1 MLQLPP
7 STFTER
13 RRRVLADLPE
23 GGALLLPTHGEVV
36 RSNTTSFPFRPHSD
50 FYYLSGFPEPDAWL
64 LLKKGG
70 EDAGYHLFVLPRDRE
85 RETWTGVRYG
95 VAGAK
100 ERFGADHA
108 WPLPE
113 LDDQLA
119 RLLADVDVLY
129 FAFGRHPARESRLH
143 RVLTRVRT
151 GRKAELG
158 PATLCDPEGL
168 LAELR
173 LVKTPEE
180 LAVMRT
186 GVEISCEAHVAA
198 MKAVRPG
205 VHEYEIQALLE
216 YTFRRRG
223 AWGWAYPSIVAG
235 GANACI
241 LHYVKNDD
249 VFRPGELM
257 LVDAGA
263 EVDGYATDITRTTPV
278 GTRYE
283 GAQRDVYAVVLEV
296 QRRAIETV
304 KPGASIN
311 GMHEQVLRWL
321 TEGLVE
327 LGVLVGDVEQIIAEK
342 QHEAY
347 YPHRTSH
354 WLGVD
359 VHDAGR
365 YNLRSGPHKPL
376 VVGNVLTVEPGLY
389 FPADDERL
397 PEAFRGI
404 GVRIEDDVLVTEDGF
419 EVLTAGVPKQIDE
432 VEALR
437 REALGGNLGSPR
449 P

>member
-1 MLQLPP
+1 MLAVPQ
-7 STFTER
+7 STFAER
-13 RRRVLADLPE
+13 RRRVLAELPE

-36 RSNTTSFPFRPHSD
+36 RSNTTMFPFRPHSD
-50 FYYLSGFPEPDAWL
+50 FYYLSGFREPDAWL

-70 EDAGYHLFVLPRDRE
+70 EDPGYHLFVLPRDRE
-85 RETWTGVRYG
+85 RETWTGVRQG
-95 VAGAK
+95 VDGAK
-100 ERFGADHA
+100 ASFGADFA

-113 LDDQLA
+113 LDEQLV

-129 FAFGRHPARESRLH
+129 FAFGRHPGREARLH

-151 GRKAELG
+151 GRKAALG
-158 PATLCDPEGL
+158 PATLCDPEVL

-173 LVKTPEE
+173 LCKTPEE

-186 GVEISCEAHVAA
+186 GVEISAEAHVAA
-198 MKAVRPG
+198 MRAVRSG
-205 VHEYEIQALLE
+205 MHEYEIQALLE

-241 LHYVKNDD
+241 LHYVSNDD
-249 VFRPGELM
+249 VLHDGELM
-257 LVDAGA
+257 LIDAGA

-278 GTRYE
+278 GKRYE

-296 QRRAIETV
+296 QRRAIEAV
-304 KPGASIN
+304 RPGASIN
-311 GMHEQVLRWL
+311 GIHEQVLRDL
-321 TEGLVE
+321 TQGLVD
-327 LGVLVGDVEQIIAEK
+327 LGVLQGEVEQLIADK

-359 VHDAGR
+359 VHDVGR

-376 VVGNVLTVEPGLY
+376 EPGHVLTVEPGLY
-389 FPADDERL
+389 FPPHDERL
-397 PEAFRGI
+397 GEAFRGI
-404 GVRIEDDVLVTEDGF
+404 GVRIEDDVLVTADGH
-419 EVLTAGVPKQIDE
+419 EVLTQAVPKQIDE

-437 REALGGNLGSPR
+437 REALG
-449 P
+449 

>member
-1 MLQLPP
+1 MLQLPQ
-7 STFTER
+7 TTYAER
-13 RRRVLADLPE
+13 RRRALADLPE

-36 RSNTTSFPFRPHSD
+36 RSNTTMFPFRPHSD

-64 LLKKGG
+64 LLKKSG
-70 EDAGYHLFVLPRDRE
+70 EQAGYHLFVLPRDRE
-85 RETWTGVRYG
+85 RETWTGVRHG
-95 VAGAK
+95 TEGAK

-113 LDDQLA
+113 LDDQLV

-129 FAFGRHPARESRLH
+129 FAFGRHPAREARLH

-158 PATLCDPEGL
+158 PGTLCDPEGL

-186 GVEISCEAHVAA
+186 GAQISAEAHVEA
-198 MKAVRPG
+198 MRAVRPG
-205 VHEYEIQALLE
+205 AHEYEIQALVE

-249 VFRPGELM
+249 VFREGELM

-278 GTRYE
+278 GARYE

-296 QRRAIETV
+296 QRRAIERV
-304 KPGASIN
+304 RPGASIN
-311 GMHEQVLRWL
+311 GIHEEVLRDL
-321 TEGLVE
+321 TRGMVD
-327 LGVLVGDVEQIIAEK
+327 LGVLEGDVEQLIADK

-359 VHDAGR
+359 VHDVGR
-365 YNLRSGPHKPL
+365 YNVRSGPHKPF
-376 VVGNVLTVEPGLY
+376 VPGNVLTVEPGLY
-389 FPADDERL
+389 FPPDDQRL
-397 PEAFRGI
+397 PESFRGI
-404 GVRIEDDVLVTEDGF
+404 GVRIEDDVLVTESGF
-419 EVLTAGVPKQIDE
+419 EVLTKAVPKQIDE

-437 REALGGNLGSPR
+437 REALG
-449 P
+449 

>member
-7 STFTER
+7 STFAER

-36 RSNTTSFPFRPHSD
+36 RSNTTMFPFRPQSD

-70 EDAGYHLFVLPRDRE
+70 EDAGFHLFVLPRDRE
-85 RETWTGVRYG
+85 RETWTGVRSG
-95 VAGAK
+95 TEGAK

-113 LDDQLA
+113 LDEQLA

-129 FAFGRHPARESRLH
+129 FAFGRHPAREGRLH
-143 RVLTRVRT
+143 RVLTKVRT
-151 GRKAELG
+151 GRKPALG

-168 LAELR
+168 LAEMR

-180 LAVMRT
+180 LAVMRK
-186 GVEISCEAHVAA
+186 GVEISAEAHVEA
-198 MKAVRPG
+198 MRAVRPG
-205 VHEYEIQALLE
+205 MHEYEIQALVE
-216 YTFRRRG
+216 YVFRRRG

-249 VFRPGELM
+249 VFRERELM

-278 GTRYE
+278 GARYE
-283 GAQRDVYAVVLEV
+283 GAQRDVVAVVLEV
-296 QRRAIETV
+296 QRKAIEAV

-311 GMHEQVLRWL
+311 GIHEQVLRDL
-321 TEGLVE
+321 TQGMVD
-327 LGVLVGDVEQIIAEK
+327 LGVLAGDVEELIADK
-342 QHEAY
+342 KHEAY

-359 VHDAGR
+359 VHDVGR

-376 VVGNVLTVEPGLY
+376 AVGNVLTVEPGLY
-389 FPADDERL
+389 FPPDDERL
-397 PEAFRGI
+397 TAAFRGI
-404 GVRIEDDVLVTEDGF
+404 GVRIEDDVLVTESGF
-419 EVLTAGVPKQIDE
+419 EVLTKAVPKQIDE

-437 REALGGNLGSPR
+437 REALG
-449 P
+449 

>member
-7 STFTER
+7 STYADR
-13 RRRVLADLPE
+13 RRRVLTELPE

-36 RSNTTSFPFRPHSD
+36 RSNTTMFPFRPHSD

-64 LLKKGG
+64 LLKKDGL
-70 EDAGYHLFVLPRDRE
+70 DAGFHMFVLPRDRA
-85 RETWTGVRYG
+85 RETWTGVRQG
-95 VAGAK
+95 VDGARD
-100 ERFGADHA
+100 RFGADHA

-113 LDDQLA
+113 LDEQLA
-119 RLLADVDVLY
+119 RLLEDVDVLY
-129 FAFGRHPARESRLH
+129 FAFGRHPGREARLH

-151 GRKAELG
+151 GRKAALG
-158 PATLCDPEGL
+158 PATLCDPEPL
-168 LAELR
+168 LSALR
-173 LVKTPEE
+173 LCKTPEE

-186 GVEISCEAHVAA
+186 GAAISAEAHVAA
-198 MKAVRPG
+198 MQAVRPG
-205 VHEYEIQALLE
+205 MHEYEIQALVE

-241 LHYVKNDD
+241 LHYVSNAD
-249 VFRPGELM
+249 VFRDGTLM

-283 GAQRDVYAVVLEV
+283 GAQRDAYAVVLEV
-296 QRRAIETV
+296 QRRAIEAV
-304 KPGASIN
+304 RPGASIN
-311 GMHEQVLRWL
+311 GIHEEVLRWL
-321 TEGLVE
+321 TRGLVD
-327 LGVLVGDVEQIIAEK
+327 LGVLHGDPEQLVADKE
-342 QHEAY
+342 HEAY

-365 YNLRSGPHKPL
+365 YALRQGPHKPL
-376 VVGNVLTVEPGLY
+376 EPGHVLTVEPGLY

-404 GVRIEDDVLVTEDGF
+404 GIRIEDDVLVTAEGH
-419 EVLTAGVPKQIDE
+419 EVLTSAVPKQPDE

-437 REALGGNLGSPR
+437 RQALG
-449 P
+449 